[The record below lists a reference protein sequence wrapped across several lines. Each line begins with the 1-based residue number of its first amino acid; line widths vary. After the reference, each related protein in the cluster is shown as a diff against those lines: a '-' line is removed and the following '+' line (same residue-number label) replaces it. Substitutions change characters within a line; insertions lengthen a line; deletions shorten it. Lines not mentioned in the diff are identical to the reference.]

1 MTNEADPNFIG
12 YVKHLTSQLLMDSDM
27 LQLPYPEFKKEKLKT
42 IIDDSV
48 DFLMRET
55 DRITDQISKLHMEL
69 DPSDISQLI
78 RQPHK
83 TDEHINNRKRKGK
96 VSSVLSANNPNKSY
110 VGKVHNDTK
119 ALREKAETGLNLHEY
134 SAVLQAKA
142 KLDKMEQ
149 DLEDFQ
155 NIIFSKCRPMNKAEK
170 EQLGRLIKK
179 LPEKAL
185 DHVVQIIHDGNLSEG
200 NPSKV
205 FVDLEK
211 QDDVTLWRLQYY
223 VYSVLKINKLSNCNP
238 IPLPL
243 I

>member
-12 YVKHLTSQLLMDSDM
+12 YVKHLTAQLLMDNDM
-27 LQLPYPEFKKEKLKT
+27 LQLPFPEFKTEKLKT
-42 IIDDSV
+42 IVDDSV

-55 DRITDQISKLHMEL
+55 DRITDQIISKLHMEL
-69 DPSDISQLI
+69 DPSDIGKVIPQS
-78 RQPHK
+78 HK
-83 TDEHINNRKRKGK
+83 PDEHINVRNRKRKA
-96 VSSVLSANNPNKSY
+96 SSILSANVPNKNL
-110 VGKVHNDTK
+110 VG
-119 ALREKAETGLNLHEY
+119 
-134 SAVLQAKA
+134 

-149 DLEDFQ
+149 DLEDFL
-155 NIIFSKCRPMNKAEK
+155 NIIFSKCRPMTKAEK

-185 DHVVQIIHDGNLSEG
+185 DHAVQIIQHGGNLSEG
-200 NPSKV
+200 HPSQV

-211 QDDVTLWRLQYY
+211 QDDMTLWRLQYY
-223 VYSVLKINKLSNCNP
+223 AQSILKVNKLSSCNP